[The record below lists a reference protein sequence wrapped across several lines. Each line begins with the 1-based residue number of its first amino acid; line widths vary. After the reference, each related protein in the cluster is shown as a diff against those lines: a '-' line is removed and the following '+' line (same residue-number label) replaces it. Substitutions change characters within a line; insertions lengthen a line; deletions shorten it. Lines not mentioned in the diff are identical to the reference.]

1 MRNEVT
7 LWNNTVFCSMC
18 AGEYFGKCNRSSWC
32 YFKNILLA
40 NVIVLFANMIC
51 EVQFLVVLY
60 IIIFLHNTCMFHY
73 QHVLYSS
80 KD

>member
-1 MRNEVT
+1 MRNEVHCGIIQYSVQCV
-7 LWNNTVFCSMC
+7 LVNILANVI
-18 AGEYFGKCNRSSWC
+18 GHPGVI
-32 YFKNILLA
+32 FKNILLA

-51 EVQFLVVLY
+51 EIQFLVVLY

-80 KD
+80 KV